1 MMQRPIT
8 ALFALTLAACGAA
21 SHGSTLPTTGD
32 AISMEE
38 MRIVASAGSGGE
50 VVFDSY
56 DAGQLFEAGTRL
68 LQRGECREAVEQ
80 FYDRIIAE
88 FPASRYAAPALYNSG
103 LCLHEGGELEAS
115 VPYYE
120 GVLETAPQGR
130 DARHA
135 ALQLSQVLIG
145 LERWEPALALV
156 DRVLLREDLQE
167 PERLEGLARRAQALL
182 GLERFDAA
190 GRQAR
195 NALSYYRMQ
204 ERRAAIA
211 EPYFAAAANYVLAES
226 MRMTSETMELPPGS
240 AEEQHTVLDA
250 RARLLLN
257 AQREYFNT
265 IRHTDA
271 EWAAAAGYRIGSMY
285 DRFWHSLMGSPIP
298 PPSRTLAEADV
309 PVYEEEYRSELARHI
324 RPLLRHAIRYWELTL
339 LMVER
344 TGVQTDWSARTQ
356 TELERMRG
364 LLLEQTDPIA
374 EEDTPA
380 EPSSDVPEDTS
391 TEDSGV

>member
-1 MMQRPIT
+1 
-8 ALFALTLAACGAA
+8 
-21 SHGSTLPTTGD
+21 
-32 AISMEE
+32 MEE
-38 MRIVASAGSGGE
+38 MRIVASNGAGGE

-56 DAGQLFEAGTRL
+56 DAGQLFERGTRL
-68 LQRGECREAVEQ
+68 LADGQCREAVER

-88 FPASRYAAPALYNSG
+88 FPASRYIGPASYNSG

-120 GVLETAPQGR
+120 GVLEHAPRSR

-145 LERWEPALALV
+145 LERWEAALSVV
-156 DRVLLREDLQE
+156 DRVLLREDLEE

-182 GLERFDAA
+182 GLERFEDA

-204 ERRAAIA
+204 QRRAAIA
-211 EPYFAAAANYVLAES
+211 DPYFAAAANYVLAES
-226 MRMTSETMELPPGS
+226 MRMRSETMDLPPGS
-240 AEEQHTVLDA
+240 AEEQHAVLDR
-250 RARLLLN
+250 RARLVLD

-271 EWAAAAGYRIGSMY
+271 EWAAAAGYRIGAMY
-285 DRFWHSLMGSPIP
+285 DHLWHALMRSPIP
-298 PPSRTLAEADV
+298 PPTRQLDDEAV
-309 PVYEEEYRSELARHI
+309 PVYEDEYRSELARHI

-344 TGVQTDWSARTQ
+344 TGVQTDWSTRTRS
-356 TELERMRG
+356 ELERMRG
-364 LLLEQTDPIA
+364 LILEQTDPVA
-374 EEDTPA
+374 EDDAPA
-380 EPSSDVPEDTS
+380 APPADAPGGAD
-391 TEDSGV
+391 TEDSGA